1 MKIYLKDVCLNTR
14 NNDLADYK
22 DELENSIKRCRES
35 LLMLG
40 AATPRRVY
48 DSDGGELDWNDH
60 VSFEVNSILEELEE
74 YYRDYSLTLYAL
86 SDPTSY
92 DDPYA
97 EFKELSENPEGSL

>member
-1 MKIYLKDVCLNTR
+1 M
-14 NNDLADYK
+14 
-22 DELENSIKRCRES
+22 S
-35 LLMLG
+35 
-40 AATPRRVY
+40 RVAVDARAQPQDASY

-97 EFKELSENPEGSL
+97 EFKEPSENPEGSP